1 MPIIMMLFIAFELAS
16 ILLKTDM
23 ISGLNIP
30 AIYIIAKENNDNP
43 IYIPIP
49 IKIDFTIFILLL
61 LCPITIPNIPDRIMN
76 KNSKNIVI
84 IRTII
89 RLKGLLFKN
98 MADCSSDN
106 FNEYHVIS
114 FKQTIARQITII
126 INDIESVMIAVKI
139 LDK

>member
-1 MPIIMMLFIAFELAS
+1 M
-16 ILLKTDM
+16 T
-23 ISGLNIP
+23 
-30 AIYIIAKENNDNP
+30 IYD
-43 IYIPIP
+43 
-49 IKIDFTIFILLL
+49 IKYCRKF
-61 LCPITIPNIPDRIMN
+61 
-76 KNSKNIVI
+76 VI

-126 INDIESVMIAVKI
+126 INDIKSVMIAVKI

>member
-1 MPIIMMLFIAFELAS
+1 MLFMAFELTF

-30 AIYIIAKENNDNP
+30 VIYIIAKENNDNP
-43 IYIPIP
+43 IYITIP
-49 IKIDFTIFILLL
+49 INIYFTIFILLL
-61 LCPITIPNIPDRIMN
+61 LCPITIPNIPDRIMH
-76 KNSKNIVI
+76 KNSKKIVI

-126 INDIESVMIAVKI
+126 IND
-139 LDK
+139 